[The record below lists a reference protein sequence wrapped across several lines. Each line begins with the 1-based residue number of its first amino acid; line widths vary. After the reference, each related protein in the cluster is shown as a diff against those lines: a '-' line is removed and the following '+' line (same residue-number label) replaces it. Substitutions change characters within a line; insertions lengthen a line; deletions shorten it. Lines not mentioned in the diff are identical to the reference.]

1 MRVKT
6 PSGTY
11 SVNVSIYLREDHG
24 GYVAYVRW
32 FINKDRRQLTIP
44 LKTYDDDLAKRRTA
58 TIKTVENIRDIIGR
72 RIVNDNKKHKFP
84 WLNKNADTK
93 LIPLDTLGKLKEKF
107 LRDKSG
113 KIDQSSVDR
122 YGISLDRFIDVLGK
136 NFRIKNIKKKHINDF
151 KEAYEGKHKP
161 SGININLRG
170 IKCFLRWVAA
180 EDDTPDIKV
189 PKIDMEDEPPLS
201 EKVIPDSVMAELM
214 RSNLREIYKYALSFG
229 YSTGC
234 RIDEMLRGRLLDDFL
249 YIESQYTKSG
259 KEREIYLNNTQK
271 DYWIKVYN
279 DFKNNHSC
287 TETSYEGYIQ
297 HELREVCLDLIKQ
310 KKIDQTYTFHCLRHT
325 YITRRCIQLGGNLYL
340 VKEEV
345 GHSSVNTTELYKD
358 FKQSKL
364 LSWFPSLE
372 KEIKALFK
380 KEMPSLV
387 TVNPVTVEQA
397 VDGEKADS

>member
-136 NFRIKNIKKKHINDF
+136 NFRIKNIKKKHMNDF

-364 LSWFPSLE
+364 LSWFPHLE

-380 KEMPSLV
+380 REMPSLV
-387 TVNPVTVEQA
+387 TVYPVTVEQA
-397 VDGEKADS
+397 VDGETADS

>member
-397 VDGEKADS
+397 VEGETADS